1 MELTRLTSAANN
13 DPTRVTTTRTGVGI
27 WIMYMSLLR
36 DIMHILDAD
45 VAIIPRNNEKTLML
59 LKLNFSPILSFM
71 RIIEYDIVA
80 KRITNY
86 KFDSYNGATMCRN
99 NNIIISGDNIIV

>member
-59 LKLNFSPILSFM
+59 FEKLNFSLLFFLLCALWNMTS
-71 RIIEYDIVA
+71 
-80 KRITNY
+80 
-86 KFDSYNGATMCRN
+86 
-99 NNIIISGDNIIV
+99 

>member
-13 DPTRVTTTRTGVGI
+13 DPTRVTTTRRYI

-59 LKLNFSPILSFM
+59 FEKLNFSLLFFLLCALWNMTS
-71 RIIEYDIVA
+71 
-80 KRITNY
+80 
-86 KFDSYNGATMCRN
+86 
-99 NNIIISGDNIIV
+99 